1 MAAKTNISFLSI
13 DEVFFRRASETLL
26 SLYMKTAAFQ
36 TLGRISS
43 VHFQSAWVCVSFYKV
58 TDDNLHTKTQQS
70 RSIMCAFVYVFSVTC
85 GPAEHSENRELGV
98 WHIRWLWSLLS
109 ISLFLLMWKVQRW
122 GGNACYQLRGFTGT
136 GLPAQTGVRC
146 VTLFYIILH
155 LWSFDLIF
163 IWSVFTLSV
172 PSNLPLCV
180 TIYVYTHRS
189 SM

>member
-1 MAAKTNISFLSI
+1 MSFFSDVRNIFI
-13 DEVFFRRASETLL
+13 
-26 SLYMKTAAFQ
+26 SLYENSCFSNTWRS
-36 TLGRISS
+36 RISS
-43 VHFQSAWVCVSFYKV
+43 VHFQSAWVCVSFIKSL
-58 TDDNLHTKTQQS
+58 TITCTQKHNS
-70 RSIMCAFVYVFSVTC
+70 HARLFVYVFSVTC

-136 GLPAQTGVRC
+136 GLPAQTGVRY
-146 VTLFYIILH
+146 VTLFYIIMQ

-163 IWSVFTLSV
+163 IWSVFTLNV